1 MLLTLAVTIWA
12 AMTLRLLWRY
22 PAIAVAQRERG
33 SLLAARAGLG
43 VLDLSLAGSLLLLQQ
58 GTTKYLSLYA
68 VLGASLPHPT
78 TMTIDLYRM
87 LGGPQV
93 VIIFAGLAGLLL
105 LHRPLLHRHGW
116 RSGRAVFAVC
126 VGLSGVLLSW
136 VPVTLWLPLRCAH
149 AAVF

>member
-1 MLLTLAVTIWA
+1 MLSLSVTLWLLLAVRI
-12 AMTLRLLWRY
+12 LWRY
-22 PAIAVAQRERG
+22 PSIAVANQERG
-33 SLLAARAGLG
+33 SLLAARVGLG
-43 VLDLSLAGSLLLLQQ
+43 MLDCSLACAVLMLHHVVP
-58 GTTKYLSLYA
+58 KYLSLYA

-78 TMTIDLYRM
+78 VLTIDLCLM
-87 LGGPQV
+87 LSGPQV

-126 VGLSGVLLSW
+126 VGLSAVLLSW